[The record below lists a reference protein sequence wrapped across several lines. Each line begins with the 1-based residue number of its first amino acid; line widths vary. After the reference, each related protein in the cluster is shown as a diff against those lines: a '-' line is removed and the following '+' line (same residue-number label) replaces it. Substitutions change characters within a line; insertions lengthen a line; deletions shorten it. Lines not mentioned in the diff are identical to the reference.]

1 MAIICHG
8 LCSSIYQV
16 ISCELSEIVSIELTS
31 LLLFRTLARR
41 PYNTLN
47 FSVEHFCSFQSPPC
61 NRNECRVATQIIAGL
76 YPLNFSKF
84 LVSAYQP
91 LNEDERKELMN
102 IQHLYFTYLIRKL
115 CNDNTKTVSQAS
127 VNDMI
132 YDVDDTDY
140 ALLCDIGSAF
150 AECYLT
156 DTKIPLEEAL
166 DSCFSFDGLDIE
178 LNMFWL
184 DCIYMTKSTEKLHCS
199 PSKKK
204 NGLEDDPKLL
214 ELKELRTH
222 MDKLFLDRSG
232 GPKLTA
238 LQKDEDEAAEFL
250 CTKLKSIQKTTAEQT
265 VKAAGE
271 DIKVKC
277 ESSSPKSDHLA
288 EAIKLAVNQELNL

>member
-1 MAIICHG
+1 
-8 LCSSIYQV
+8 
-16 ISCELSEIVSIELTS
+16 
-31 LLLFRTLARR
+31 
-41 PYNTLN
+41 
-47 FSVEHFCSFQSPPC
+47 
-61 NRNECRVATQIIAGL
+61 
-76 YPLNFSKF
+76 
-84 LVSAYQP
+84 
-91 LNEDERKELMN
+91 MN

-184 DCIYMTKSTEKLHCS
+184 DCIYMTKSTEKSHSS

-222 MDKLFLDRSG
+222 MDKLFLDRSSVQ
-232 GPKLTA
+232 KSTLTKQDDLVPPLA
-238 LQKDEDEAAEFL
+238 
-250 CTKLKSIQKTTAEQT
+250 SIQPAERLSSMLGTGMLSSGTIKKEQKILDQV
-265 VKAAGE
+265 VKAASE
-271 DIKVKC
+271 DSKLKC

>member
-1 MAIICHG
+1 
-8 LCSSIYQV
+8 
-16 ISCELSEIVSIELTS
+16 
-31 LLLFRTLARR
+31 
-41 PYNTLN
+41 
-47 FSVEHFCSFQSPPC
+47 
-61 NRNECRVATQIIAGL
+61 
-76 YPLNFSKF
+76 
-84 LVSAYQP
+84 
-91 LNEDERKELMN
+91 
-102 IQHLYFTYLIRKL
+102 
-115 CNDNTKTVSQAS
+115 
-127 VNDMI
+127 MI

-214 ELKELRTH
+214 ELKELRSH
-222 MDKLFLDRSG
+222 MDKLFLGRTDVPNATSTTTT
-232 GPKLTA
+232 KEDIAAAAAA
-238 LQKDEDEAAEFL
+238 LPQVSSSEAAEML
-250 CTKLKSIQKTTAEQT
+250 CTRLKNKQKSTDHTVKVATGGDDSKLK
-265 VKAAGE
+265 
-271 DIKVKC
+271 C
-277 ESSSPKSDHLA
+277 ESSSSPKSDHLA